1 MTEIFW
7 NLVKAFLV
15 GGAICAI
22 GQIFFERTKMLPA
35 QVLVLFVTAGVILS
49 AIGLYQPLVDF
60 AGAGASVPLCGFGNT
75 LAQGAIKAVG
85 EHGWLGAITGGA
97 VAAAGGVSAAIF
109 FGYLN
114 GVIFKP
120 KSKR

>member
-1 MTEIFW
+1 MEARELIEFIGNAEKKTP
-7 NLVKAFLV
+7 VKV
-15 GGAICAI
+15 YVK
-22 GQIFFERTKMLPA
+22 EREP
-35 QVLVLFVTAGVILS
+35 
-49 AIGLYQPLVDF
+49 VDF

-75 LAQGAIKAVG
+75 LAQGAIKAAG
-85 EHGWLGAITGGA
+85 EQGWLGAITGGA
-97 VAAAGGVSAAIF
+97 IAAAGGVSAAIF